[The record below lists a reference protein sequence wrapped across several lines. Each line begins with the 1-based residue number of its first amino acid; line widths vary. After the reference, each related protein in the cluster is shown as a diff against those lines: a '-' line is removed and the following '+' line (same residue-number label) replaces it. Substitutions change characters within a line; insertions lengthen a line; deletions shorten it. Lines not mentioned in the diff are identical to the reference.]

1 MTVPF
6 RLFASIEDRNYR
18 LILII
23 AAVYTAVLTITPLAR
38 LVPRI
43 PVPLFSFVLIYVLYR
58 LRGLPESIR
67 QWLFYAFLVASY
79 WGLQFVVTSYARRF
93 HGAGILQLERQIFGS
108 LPTVWFQERLH
119 ADGALSW
126 YDYIFAVF
134 HSSLFFLPILTSA
147 ALLLWRDRARMK
159 RATVAFTLVSLA
171 GYATYVLFPLTP
183 PWMESIEGNAPEMKR
198 VVFCALNSMTPDWL
212 TGAFSP
218 APRGAMPSMH
228 AGVPFLMALIV
239 LREFGS
245 RAVWIVA
252 PVVIIIFEI
261 VYGAEHY
268 VIDVIAGIA
277 YAAAGYAAVYR
288 WLIPDRR
295 LEG

>member
-1 MTVPF
+1 VTVPF

-58 LRGLPESIR
+58 LKRLPESFR

-93 HGAGILQLERQIFGS
+93 HGAGILQMERQIFGS
-108 LPTVWFQERLH
+108 LPTVWLQEHLH
-119 ADGALSW
+119 AHGTLSW
-126 YDYIFAVF
+126 YDFVFAVF

-147 ALLLWRDRARMK
+147 ALLLWRDRGRMK

-277 YAAAGYAAVYR
+277 YAVAGYAAVYR
-288 WLIPDRR
+288 WLIPDRI